1 MALNEDTIFAP
12 ATALGGAIAVIRI
25 SGPRAADA
33 VALLS
38 ADVTRTPRRMCVV
51 RIGMDGETVD
61 DGMAVFFAGPR
72 SYTGEDMVELHCHGG
87 GQTVQRVLALLS
99 ARGFRPAEAG
109 EFTRRAFLNGK
120 MDLAQ
125 AEAVMDVINA
135 GAEQSLK
142 AALAQLHGSVSR
154 EVGAVES
161 LLLDALSGI
170 DAAIDYPEEAEAD
183 AYAALPE
190 QLAAAQARIA
200 ALIAGG
206 RQGRVLRDGLRVA
219 ILGRP
224 NVGKSSLLNALLG
237 RERAIV
243 TGVAGTTRDVLDE
256 KTSMAGVPVRLI
268 DTAGIREAADE
279 AERIG
284 VDRAREALQLS
295 DVALVVLDGAES
307 LTDGDRALLAE
318 TETHCRI
325 VLLNKCDLPRAAK
338 TDVPAGALPVSAR
351 TGEGLPALCER
362 IVELAVP
369 NRADAAYITNERHL
383 HALERAAAALDAAAG
398 ATELDCVA
406 TDVREALH
414 ALGAIT
420 GTDVDESVI
429 DRIFARFCVG
439 K

>member
-61 DGMAVFFAGPR
+61 DAMAVFFAGPR

-237 RERAIV
+237 HERAIV

-295 DVALVVLDGAES
+295 DVALVVLDGAEP